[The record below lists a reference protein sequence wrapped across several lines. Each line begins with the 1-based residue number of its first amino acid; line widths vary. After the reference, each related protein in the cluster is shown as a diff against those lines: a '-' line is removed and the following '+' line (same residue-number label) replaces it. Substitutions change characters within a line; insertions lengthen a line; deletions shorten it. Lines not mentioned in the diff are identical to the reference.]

1 MSQIHTRQ
9 MGRLV
14 ASGTLDK
21 LDATIEMLA
30 QIRALHLVDY
40 DGEDDDLSMGAPRDT
55 ADQLSRD
62 VNKLR
67 NAAGMVAAKS
77 NSVKSIKEVRSSL
90 SGDLYSQ
97 VDTLVSTQ
105 DRLDEVESA
114 LKALSDEQSML
125 SMVAPLKLEID
136 LLSGYEN
143 LTCFIGTVRDAK
155 AVEVPKGGLMFTG
168 SAGKQ
173 TVIGVFVLNADAA
186 AAQATLEVAGFT
198 PTPIPEYEGS
208 LVMRMGEI
216 DAEKNELLA
225 EQESLNSSLEAWI
238 DSNADSL
245 HSGLELLE
253 RDQELATAPVRI
265 ATTDHA
271 FIVDGW
277 VEMARADEVNSALSS
292 ICTVVDIEPFKIEPG
307 GGGHGH
313 ADHHHHQEMPPIA
326 YQDRTA
332 SKPMELLTDA
342 VGRPGYGRID
352 PTLFMFV
359 TYPIFFGLMLG
370 DMAYGLVTLGLGAFV
385 MSRAGNNELMNLGGK
400 FLVYIG
406 IATVIFGYIYGE
418 FAGFE
423 FLPHGVCK
431 DDAGHYIEGIVGV
444 AQCEAYVLPDG
455 SHGHYYWKEPK
466 FGTGHD
472 QSLPGWVAW
481 MTVMYPNGGEVHW
494 VLDGP
499 FGLTLAYPFHRVSDV
514 AHGGNLEH
522 LILLTI
528 YLGVAH
534 ILIGLTVGF
543 RDIWLYGNGH
553 GDQGFV
559 CALFEKG
566 SWMLILVGGF
576 LAAYA
581 FLSAPA
587 YEEKWVNPDQDY
599 LDLMSTV
606 MMVGVAK
613 FAVGLGMLM
622 WTLFRY
628 HGVPFPIN
636 IGLAGIEAI
645 GMLPTVLSYVRL
657 FAVGVVGVKIA
668 ETGNNMLYGS
678 LDFSSPLFPVIIIG
692 WLMVQLFAWGL
703 GVFSPNIHAV
713 RLHFVEWMRQFYD
726 SSGEA
731 FKPFG
736 FKARRVE
743 VE

>member
-30 QIRALHLVDY
+30 HLRALHLVDY
-40 DGEDDDLSMGAPRDT
+40 DGEDDDLSMGVPRDS
-55 ADQLSRD
+55 AEQLSRD

-67 NAAGMVAAKS
+67 NAAGLVAAKT
-77 NSVKSIKEVRSSL
+77 NAVQSIVDVRSSL

-105 DRLDEVESA
+105 DRLDEVESG

-143 LTCFIGTVRDAK
+143 LTCFVGTVRDAK
-155 AVEVPKGGLMFTG
+155 AVEVPNGGLMFTG
-168 SAGKQ
+168 IAGKQ
-173 TVIGVFVLNADAA
+173 TVIGVFVLNDDAA
-186 AAQATLEVAGFT
+186 AAQSSLESAGFS
-198 PTPIPEYEGS
+198 PTPIPEYDGS

-216 DAEKNELLA
+216 DAEKSELLA
-225 EQESLNSSLEAWI
+225 EQESLSASVESWV

-277 VEMARADEVNSALSS
+277 VEMARADEVSDSLSS

-370 DMAYGLVTLGLGAFV
+370 DMAYGLFTLGLGVIV
-385 MSRAGNNELMNLGGK
+385 MRRSGNNELMHLGGK

-406 IATVIFGYIYGE
+406 IATIIFGYIYGE

-423 FLPHGVCK
+423 YLPHGHCDV
-431 DDAGHYIEGIVGV
+431 EGILGV
-444 AQCEAYVLPDG
+444 AQCEAAYLPDG
-455 SHGHYYWKEPK
+455 SHGHYHWKDPY
-466 FGTGHD
+466 FGD
-472 QSLPGWVAW
+472 DKQSLPAWVSW
-481 MTVMYPNGGEVHW
+481 MSAMYPNGGEVHW
-494 VLDGP
+494 VMDGP
-499 FGLTLAYPFHRVSDV
+499 FGLKLAYPFHRVTGVED
-514 AHGGNLEH
+514 GGNLEN

-534 ILIGLTVGF
+534 ILIGLAVGF

-566 SWMLILVGGF
+566 SWMLILIGGF

-581 FLSAPA
+581 FLSVPA
-587 YEEKWVNPDQDY
+587 YQEKWVNPDQDY
-599 LDLMSTV
+599 LDLMGTV
-606 MMVGVAK
+606 MTVGVAK
-613 FAVGLGMLM
+613 FAIGLGMLM

-678 LDFSSPLFPVIIIG
+678 LDFSSPLFPVILIG